1 MEIKVL
7 GTGCKRCQE
16 LLERTQKAV
25 EELGTQARVE
35 YVKDMDKIT
44 EYTFITPALVI
55 NEKVA
60 VVGKVPKVEE
70 IKALLQE
77 EM

>member
-1 MEIKVL
+1 M
-7 GTGCKRCQE
+7 
-16 LLERTQKAV
+16 

-70 IKALLQE
+70 IKTLLQE
-77 EM
+77 EK